1 MATFDNILNANLDI
15 DINSIPDNKLN
26 TSNDKY
32 YNDNNIDTNSQE
44 ILFTFD
50 KTKKITINDI
60 PYINMRYQDSSKIYI
75 QKKQLGKYKLKNYQK
90 VQIILEI

>member
-1 MATFDNILNANLDI
+1 MDI

-60 PYINMRYQDSSKIYI
+60 PYINMRYQDSSNIYI
-75 QKKQLGKYKLKNYQK
+75 QKKN
-90 VQIILEI
+90 

>member
-1 MATFDNILNANLDI
+1 MATFDNILNANLNI
-15 DINSIPDNKLN
+15 DMNSIPDNKLN
-26 TSNDKY
+26 TGNDKY

-60 PYINMRYQDSSKIYI
+60 PYINMRY
-75 QKKQLGKYKLKNYQK
+75 
-90 VQIILEI
+90 

>member
-15 DINSIPDNKLN
+15 DMNSIPDNKLN
-26 TSNDKY
+26 TGNDKY
-32 YNDNNIDTNSQE
+32 YNYNNIDTNSQE

-60 PYINMRYQDSSKIYI
+60 PYINMRYQDSSNIYI
-75 QKKQLGKYKLKNYQK
+75 QKKN
-90 VQIILEI
+90 

>member
-1 MATFDNILNANLDI
+1 LDI

-60 PYINMRYQDSSKIYI
+60 PYINMRYQDSSNIYI
-75 QKKQLGKYKLKNYQK
+75 QKKN
-90 VQIILEI
+90 

>member
-15 DINSIPDNKLN
+15 DMNSIPDNKLN
-26 TSNDKY
+26 TGNDKY

-60 PYINMRYQDSSKIYI
+60 PYINMRY
-75 QKKQLGKYKLKNYQK
+75 
-90 VQIILEI
+90 